1 MYGLS
6 QLIVRRAIM
15 TGDIPTCS
23 VRPYSPQDLIDISTV
38 LGRIGWA
45 AQFVEGQLS
54 SIQAFA
60 ANIDHAR
67 FYVASTLEDHVVGF
81 STVLFEPW
89 NRLGQIHGLVVDPE
103 WRRHGLAAW
112 LILEA
117 ETFVRDLGGRG
128 IFVDTPIN
136 NSSGRRF
143 YEAIGY
149 THDYTMTEYY
159 DKGLDGVT
167 YVKFFKE

>member
-1 MYGLS
+1 
-6 QLIVRRAIM
+6 M

-23 VRPYSPQDLIDISTV
+23 VRPYEPQDLTDIGVV

-45 AQFVEGQLS
+45 EQFVEGQLS

-60 ANIDHAR
+60 ANINHAR
-67 FYVASTLEDHVVGF
+67 VYVASALDHVVGF
-81 STVLFEPW
+81 STVLFESW
-89 NRLGQIHGLVVDPE
+89 NRLGQIHGLVVDPQ
-103 WRRHGLAAW
+103 WRRHGLAAR
-112 LILEA
+112 LILKA
-117 ETFVRDLGGRG
+117 ETFVRELGGRG

-136 NSSGRRF
+136 NDGGRRF
-143 YEAIGY
+143 YEALGY

-167 YVKFFKE
+167 YVKFFKEVDAKQ